1 MRILRCLCVVLLLV
15 LLAATPAEA
24 RTTRNSKTV
33 RKEQREA
40 ARRLEQTRGKIKMNE
55 GDIRRGVARY
65 ESLGAEIA
73 TADTRITALSKT
85 VDSVSARAKDMADS
99 VKATQ
104 ARVDLLKDS
113 YAESLRSIRRQR
125 QLSSSTAFIFSS
137 RNFTEARKRLRYLRE
152 LSAWEAEKAG
162 NLKKEAAIL
171 SARKAELDST
181 RTRLRNSLRQIEQQK
196 EKLVSARTESDLL
209 VGKLKRQGKRLE
221 QVLKEQQA
229 QAQRLDREL
238 NRIIEEEARKAAEAE
253 RKRIAAEKAAK
264 EKAAKEAAAKN
275 ATEKKGKTDGEKPQ
289 PKKKETPAPQTPR
302 KTVTAPAASP
312 LDKAKGK
319 LPMPVTGPAV
329 IVSGFGRHTHKD
341 FSKVEVQNNGIDI
354 ETVAG
359 ASAQAVYPG
368 VVTMIISMDGY
379 HNVVLVRHGEYIT
392 VYAGIATLSVR
403 KGQEVKAGQALG
415 LLFSD
420 PAAEGRTRLHFEV
433 RREKEKLNPA
443 EWLR

>member
-1 MRILRCLCVVLLLV
+1 MGILRCICGVLLLT
-15 LLAATPAEA
+15 LLAAAPVQA
-24 RTTRNSKTV
+24 RTVRNSKTV

-55 GDIRRGVARY
+55 GEIRRGIARY

-73 TADTRITALSKT
+73 GADTRIAVLSHT
-85 VDSVSARAKDMADS
+85 VDSVSARAKNMADS

-104 ARVDLLKDS
+104 ARVDLLKES

-125 QLSSSTAFIFSS
+125 QLSSSTAYIFSS

-162 NLKKEAAIL
+162 DLKEEVVIL
-171 SARKAELDST
+171 AARKAELDST
-181 RTRLRNSLRQIEQQK
+181 KTRLRYSLRQLENQK
-196 EKLVSARTESDLL
+196 KKLESARTESDML
-209 VGKLKRQGKRLE
+209 VGKLKRQGKQLE
-221 QVLKEQQA
+221 QVLREQQA
-229 QAQRLDREL
+229 QARRLDQEL
-238 NRIIEEEARKAAEAE
+238 NRIIEEEARQAAEAE

-264 EKAAKEAAAKN
+264 EKAAREAAAAKN
-275 ATEKKGKTDGEKPQ
+275 KKGNATDKKTE
-289 PKKKETPAPQTPR
+289 KKKETPAAPKPR
-302 KTVTAPAASP
+302 KTVNVPLASSF
-312 LDKAKGK
+312 DKAKGQ

-354 ETVAG
+354 ETAAG

-368 VVTMIISMDGY
+368 VVSMIISMDGY

-403 KGQEVKAGQALG
+403 KGQEVKAGQPLG

-420 PAAEGRTRLHFEV
+420 PDADGRTRLHFEV
-433 RREKEKLNPA
+433 RHEKEKLNPA

>member
-275 ATEKKGKTDGEKPQ
+275 ATEKKGKTDGEKP
-289 PKKKETPAPQTPR
+289 
-302 KTVTAPAASP
+302 PAASSF
-312 LDKAKGK
+312 DKAKGK

-392 VYAGIATLSVR
+392 VYAGIAPLSVR

>member
-1 MRILRCLCVVLLLV
+1 MSILRCLCVVLLLV
-15 LLAATPAEA
+15 LLAATPAES

-40 ARRLEQTRGKIKMNE
+40 AQRLEQTRGKIKMNE
-55 GDIRRGVARY
+55 SEIRRGVARY

-73 TADTRITALSKT
+73 NTDTRIRALSKT

-171 SARKAELDST
+171 SARKSELDST
-181 RTRLRNSLRQIEQQK
+181 RTRMRNSLRQIEMQK

-275 ATEKKGKTDGEKPQ
+275 ATEKKNGEKT
-289 PKKKETPAPQTPR
+289 KHKEKESPAPQTPR
-302 KTVTAPAASP
+302 KTVTAPAASSF
-312 LDKAKGK
+312 DKAKGK

>member
-1 MRILRCLCVVLLLV
+1 MGILRCICGVLLLT
-15 LLAATPAEA
+15 LLAGAPLQA
-24 RTTRNSKTV
+24 RTVRNSKTV

-55 GDIRRGVARY
+55 GEIRRGIARY

-73 TADTRITALSKT
+73 GADTRIAALSHT
-85 VDSVSARAKDMADS
+85 VDSVSARAKNMADS

-104 ARVDLLKDS
+104 ARVDLLKES

-125 QLSSSTAFIFSS
+125 QLSSSTAYIFSS
-137 RNFTEARKRLRYLRE
+137 RNFTEAGKRLRYLRE

-162 NLKKEAAIL
+162 DLKEEVVIL
-171 SARKAELDST
+171 AARKAELDST
-181 RTRLRNSLRQIEQQK
+181 RTRLRYSLRQLENQK
-196 EKLVSARTESDLL
+196 KKLESARTESDML

-221 QVLKEQQA
+221 QVLREQQA
-229 QAQRLDREL
+229 QARRLDQEL
-238 NRIIEEEARKAAEAE
+238 NRIIEEEARQAAEAE

-264 EKAAKEAAAKN
+264 EKAAREAAAAKN
-275 ATEKKGKTDGEKPQ
+275 KKGNAADKKTEN
-289 PKKKETPAPQTPR
+289 KKETPAAPKPR
-302 KTVTAPAASP
+302 KTVTAPLASSFG
-312 LDKAKGK
+312 KAKGQ

-368 VVTMIISMDGY
+368 VVSMIISMDGY

-403 KGQEVKAGQALG
+403 KGQEVKAGQPLG

-420 PAAEGRTRLHFEV
+420 PDADGRTRLHFEV
-433 RREKEKLNPA
+433 RHEKEKLNPA

>member
-137 RNFTEARKRLRYLRE
+137 RTSPKRANACGICANSAHGKPRKR
-152 LSAWEAEKAG
+152 
-162 NLKKEAAIL
+162 
-171 SARKAELDST
+171 
-181 RTRLRNSLRQIEQQK
+181 
-196 EKLVSARTESDLL
+196 
-209 VGKLKRQGKRLE
+209 
-221 QVLKEQQA
+221 
-229 QAQRLDREL
+229 
-238 NRIIEEEARKAAEAE
+238 
-253 RKRIAAEKAAK
+253 
-264 EKAAKEAAAKN
+264 
-275 ATEKKGKTDGEKPQ
+275 
-289 PKKKETPAPQTPR
+289 ET
-302 KTVTAPAASP
+302 
-312 LDKAKGK
+312 
-319 LPMPVTGPAV
+319 
-329 IVSGFGRHTHKD
+329 
-341 FSKVEVQNNGIDI
+341 
-354 ETVAG
+354 
-359 ASAQAVYPG
+359 
-368 VVTMIISMDGY
+368 
-379 HNVVLVRHGEYIT
+379 
-392 VYAGIATLSVR
+392 
-403 KGQEVKAGQALG
+403 
-415 LLFSD
+415 
-420 PAAEGRTRLHFEV
+420 
-433 RREKEKLNPA
+433 
-443 EWLR
+443 